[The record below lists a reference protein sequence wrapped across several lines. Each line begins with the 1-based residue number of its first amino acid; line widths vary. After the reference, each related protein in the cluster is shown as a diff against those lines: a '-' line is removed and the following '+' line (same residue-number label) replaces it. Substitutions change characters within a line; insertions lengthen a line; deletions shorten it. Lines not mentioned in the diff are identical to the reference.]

1 MILASISALF
11 TGSVPVLAEAAARS
25 LAVALA
31 VWAGLRL
38 LRVSHVLAQ
47 KAVWSLVLLA
57 ALLMPLAMRWQGM
70 PSWVAIRVPAWAHS
84 VSTAPLPQVQPAQFV
99 VPPGPGRMASGPA
112 DRTAADRLPAPPL
125 EQTKFNLPVPAA
137 TVFAPG
143 QPSSAVAVSAP
154 RVGWRVLSLATLAG
168 LLYLAVCAALLTRLF
183 FGLGLALRLWWTAQP
198 VLFPRGFGPAAGLA
212 VRQSSRVAS
221 PVTIGSGVVL
231 PTDYAEWDLG
241 KLRVVLA
248 HERSHIRQ
256 GDFYL
261 QLAAG
266 LYAALFWFSPLGWW
280 LKRQL
285 AVLGETIGDRAAL
298 DEAPSCTSYLQ
309 ILLEFAALPR
319 PTLIGVAM
327 ARTST
332 LSHRIERLLNES
344 SFRQAFAGSRR
355 RAFAAVLLVPAA
367 LFASTALVRVEASG
381 QVAQTAPAQTSVTGQ
396 STPDQ
401 VPPVADVPATPETLT
416 DAELSSAPEPSA
428 ASTGDNKGSNTI
440 VVNGKGHSL
449 TVLQAKEQGFV
460 SDEDSYAIVAGSGN
474 PGSGNHIFF
483 YGNGKGNLGAEIDKA
498 RHLAQVHGN
507 FLWFMHGG
515 KSYVLTDP
523 VVVAQFEA
531 MYKPMEALGREQ
543 EELGRQQEVL
553 AHQQETLGRLQEQTS
568 VRTPDISKEMAELN
582 AAAAKLQ
589 ALKAQTV
596 SQEQLADLESK
607 LAGLE
612 GKLGALEGNLGTK
625 QGILGAQQG
634 KLGAQQ
640 GKLGEA
646 QGRLGSEQARLAQDA
661 ERKVKSI
668 IDESLRDGKAR
679 PVE

>member
-1 MILASISALF
+1 
-11 TGSVPVLAEAAARS
+11 
-25 LAVALA
+25 
-31 VWAGLRL
+31 
-38 LRVSHVLAQ
+38 
-47 KAVWSLVLLA
+47 
-57 ALLMPLAMRWQGM
+57 
-70 PSWVAIRVPAWAHS
+70 
-84 VSTAPLPQVQPAQFV
+84 
-99 VPPGPGRMASGPA
+99 
-112 DRTAADRLPAPPL
+112 
-125 EQTKFNLPVPAA
+125 
-137 TVFAPG
+137 
-143 QPSSAVAVSAP
+143 
-154 RVGWRVLSLATLAG
+154 
-168 LLYLAVCAALLTRLF
+168 LLYLAVCAALLARLF

-198 VLFPRGFGPAAGLA
+198 VLLPLGFGPAAGLV
-212 VRQSSRVAS
+212 VRQSSRMAS

-231 PTDYAEWDLG
+231 PTDYAQWDLR

-248 HERSHIRQ
+248 HECSHIRQ

-261 QLAAG
+261 QLVAG
-266 LYAALFWFSPLGWW
+266 LYVALFWFSPLGWW

-298 DEAPSCTSYLQ
+298 DEAASCTSYLQ

-355 RAFAAVLLVPAA
+355 RAVAAVLLVPAA

-381 QVAQTAPAQTSVTGQ
+381 QAAQTAPTQTSVTGQ
-396 STPDQ
+396 SIPDQ
-401 VPPVADVPATPETLT
+401 MPPVANVPATPEAPAVEP
-416 DAELSSAPEPSA
+416 AEAAPSEPPA
-428 ASTGDNKGSNTI
+428 ASTGNSKGSNTI
-440 VVNGKGHSL
+440 VVTGKGYSL
-449 TVLQAKEQGFV
+449 TVLQGKEQGFV
-460 SDEDSYAIVAGSGN
+460 SDGDSYAIVAGSGN

-507 FLWFMHGG
+507 FLWFMRGG

-523 VVVAQFEA
+523 AAVAQFEA

-553 AHQQETLGRLQEQTS
+553 AHQQEKQGRLQEQAS
-568 VRTPDISKEMAELN
+568 VPTPDISKEIAELN

-612 GKLGALEGNLGTK
+612 GKLGAIEGNLGAK
-625 QGILGAQQG
+625 QGILGAQQS

-646 QGRLGSEQARLAQDA
+646 RGHLGTEQARLAQDA